1 MVYLL
6 RKNIKI
12 KRLSNKLDHMKLRL
26 FRIRKKLGPVTFK
39 LILPKEMRIHP
50 VFHKSL
56 LEPAPEN
63 ALRPG
68 PIEID

>member
-1 MVYLL
+1 
-6 RKNIKI
+6 
-12 KRLSNKLDHMKLRL
+12 MKLRL
-26 FRIRKKLGPVTFK
+26 FRIRKKLGSVTFK

-56 LEPAPEN
+56 LEPASEN

-68 PIEID
+68 PVKINQET